1 MGKNQIV
8 VNLGDRWAVKA
19 EGSFQPLAVFKT
31 QSDAWERAKAIA
43 RKERSEAVLHGK
55 NGLIRARSA
64 YGYDPPRSKG

>member
-43 RKERSEAVLHGK
+43 RKERSETILSGR
-55 NGLIRARSA
+55 NGLIRARST
-64 YGYDPPRSKG
+64 YSYEPRGSKG